1 MKKSFSSYV
10 KDYLMLAVLVAL
22 IILFSILGPAMA
34 NRAFFNFSNLLTM
47 LNQNAYLVI
56 LGVGITFIMLG
67 GGMDLSTGYL
77 ISTVGVAMALIETS
91 SNVVVAI
98 ICGILL
104 AVLLSAFN
112 GAMYAWLKVFPF
124 IITLGTQY
132 ILNGATYLLTDGISK
147 TIYVSDVLKNIGG
160 FTIRLG
166 FRRAQ
171 DRRHRHGGVRPC
183 GFLHLE

>member
-104 AVLLSAFN
+104 AVLLSAFQRCN
-112 GAMYAWLKVFPF
+112 VRLAEGIPLHHHSRHPV
-124 IITLGTQY
+124 
-132 ILNGATYLLTDGISK
+132 YLE
-147 TIYVSDVLKNIGG
+147 
-160 FTIRLG
+160 
-166 FRRAQ
+166 
-171 DRRHRHGGVRPC
+171 RRHLSAHRRHQQN
-183 GFLHLE
+183 HLCI

>member
-1 MKKSFSSYV
+1 
-10 KDYLMLAVLVAL
+10 MLAVLVAL

-104 AVLLSAFN
+104 AVLVIFH
-112 GAMYAWLKVFPF
+112 YKDEDFYF
-124 IITLGTQY
+124 INHKG
-132 ILNGATYLLTDGISK
+132 
-147 TIYVSDVLKNIGG
+147 
-160 FTIRLG
+160 
-166 FRRAQ
+166 
-171 DRRHRHGGVRPC
+171 
-183 GFLHLE
+183 